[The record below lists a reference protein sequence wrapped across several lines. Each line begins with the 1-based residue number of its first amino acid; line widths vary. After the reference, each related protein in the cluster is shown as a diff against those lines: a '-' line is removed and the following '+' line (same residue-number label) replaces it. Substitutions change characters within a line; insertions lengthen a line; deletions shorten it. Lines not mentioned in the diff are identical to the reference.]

1 MRKASRWFGLA
12 ALVILVDQL
21 TKLWLVSVLPA
32 GDYFS
37 VTDFFNIVHVYNDG
51 AAFSF
56 LSGAGGWQRW
66 LFTVLA
72 LGISGWLA
80 VMIRQHAG
88 DRLQSLA
95 LSLVLGGALGNLID
109 RVRLGA
115 VVDFLDAH
123 WAGLHFPAFNV
134 ADAAIT
140 IGVLLLVWQQL
151 TERKTP

>member
-1 MRKASRWFGLA
+1 MRPGPPVGINPVYDRYIDGYEGSGVARSSRGVVELSSSKRVASTG
-12 ALVILVDQL
+12 
-21 TKLWLVSVLPA
+21 WLMQSVLP
-32 GDYFS
+32 
-37 VTDFFNIVHVYNDG
+37 TDE
-51 AAFSF
+51 AF
-56 LSGAGGWQRW
+56 APIHEIQRQ
-66 LFTVLA
+66 LVL
-72 LGISGWLA
+72 I
-80 VMIRQHAG
+80 
-88 DRLQSLA
+88 SLA

>member
-1 MRKASRWFGLA
+1 MRNAGFWFGLS
-12 ALVILVDQL
+12 ALVIILDQL
-21 TKLWLVSVLPA
+21 TKLWLVSVLPP
-32 GDYFS
+32 GDSFS
-37 VTDFFNIVHVYNDG
+37 VTGFFNFVHVYNEG

-56 LSGAGGWQRW
+56 LSNAGGWQRW
-66 LFTVLA
+66 LFTALS
-72 LGISGWLA
+72 LGISVWLA
-80 VMIRQHAG
+80 IMIWQHSG

-123 WAGLHFPAFNV
+123 WAGAHFPAFNV
-134 ADAAIT
+134 ADSAIT

-151 TERKTP
+151 TERKSP